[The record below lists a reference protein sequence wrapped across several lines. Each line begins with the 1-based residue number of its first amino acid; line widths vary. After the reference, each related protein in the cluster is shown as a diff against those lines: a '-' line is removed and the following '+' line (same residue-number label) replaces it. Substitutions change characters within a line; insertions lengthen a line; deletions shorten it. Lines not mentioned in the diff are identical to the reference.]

1 MNRPL
6 AFVVAVV
13 VAALV
18 FAAGGFVAG
27 MTIGKGQ
34 APEASTPGRGAATRQ
49 SANPGRN
56 ATSGQV
62 LNVGDGTVT
71 IQLGTDLGSRILLVS
86 PTTRI
91 VRTTETEVKLN
102 DLKVGDR
109 VTVLGQENADGSIS
123 AQAIVIGGANVFQQI
138 LGGSPRPSASP
149 GR

>member
-6 AFVVAVV
+6 AFVVAAVV
-13 VAALV
+13 VLV

-27 MTIGKGQ
+27 MTVGKGQ
-34 APEASTPGRGAATRQ
+34 APAASPAARAAGSRQ

-86 PTTRI
+86 PTTRV
-91 VRTTETEVKLN
+91 VRTTETEVKVD